1 MTVELRRILL
11 RILLLVGVTGA
22 GFLLLEQR
30 MRQCETAAALDL
42 LHLFRLDGATRDSP
56 TSITVHTR
64 DGQLFAAALTPS
76 CSSLATVLALAGLT
90 VLRPPGSRRRL
101 AGAAAAAVAIVFA
114 GNIIR
119 IAASVAVGLA
129 AGSGSQVLFH
139 DWVGSLF
146 GFAYTLGGFLL
157 MLALLLPRDG
167 VPLTEL
173 CGPAEPGPSGPPGA
187 AAASGPRETEGGV
200 GRAS

>member
-1 MTVELRRILL
+1 MTVELRRILV
-11 RILLLVGVTGA
+11 RIILLVAVTGF

-30 MRQCETAAALDL
+30 MRQCETATALDL
-42 LHLFRLDGATRDSP
+42 LHLLRLDGVSRDSP

-64 DGQLFAAALTPS
+64 DGQLFAATLTPS
-76 CSSLATVLALAGLT
+76 CSSLATLLALAGLT

-101 AGAAAAAVAIVFA
+101 AGAAAAAVAVVFA

-129 AGSGSQVLFH
+129 AGSASQVLFH

-173 CGPAEPGPSGPPGA
+173 CASARPAAVEEP
-187 AAASGPRETEGGV
+187 EGGP
-200 GRAS
+200 GDAS